1 MLYKKRMRREIVG
14 TRMLQYKKATGTE
27 NGCLIE
33 HLGRYGGKLW
43 KVVRRVGKD
52 KIEFLAT
59 RSHKTEYVTSHG
71 HEVVVGQLFLHFE
84 DKIILHRVFFY
95 AHHSAAT
102 ARQQLETDGSRTG
115 KEVECREP
123 LEIETIL
130 EYIEQILACKV
141 GRGTCLDIGRDIE
154 TATPVFSSY
163 NSHNDKAVR
172 SKGNCMAS
180 LPMVWRC
187 DGNITGPTV
196 RM

>member
-27 NGCLIE
+27 DGCLIE
-33 HLGRYGGKLW
+33 HLRGYGGKLW

-84 DKIILHRVFFY
+84 DKIILYRMFLY
-95 AHHSAAT
+95 TYYPATT
-102 ARQQLETDGSRTG
+102 ARQQLKTDSTGTG

-123 LEIETIL
+123 FEIETVL